1 MAAQDGM
8 DLNLKSFEVITI
20 EGNVASTLKGTIGAD
35 TLTGN
40 DGSDT
45 IEGREGADT
54 LTGGNR
60 QDTFV
65 FNSGDTGVLESEAD
79 TITDFVS
86 GNDLIDLTSI
96 SGDNLGTYVEV
107 NGAAN
112 DFAAYTA
119 NATTSFSGNAIDIYV
134 EYNLNGAGNT
144 YLIADEDKSGN
155 VSAGDTLIILSGLS
169 SADAVDSSDII

>member
-20 EGNVASTLKGTIGAD
+20 DGNVAATLKGTIGAD
-35 TLTGN
+35 NLVGN
-40 DGSDT
+40 DGADT

-60 QDTFV
+60 QDIFV
-65 FNSGDTGVLESEAD
+65 FSSGDTGIIEAEAD

-96 SGDNLGTYVEV
+96 T
-107 NGAAN
+107 
-112 DFAAYTA
+112 
-119 NATTSFSGNAIDIYV
+119 SGN
-134 EYNLNGAGNT
+134 GNIRKLMVPQPLLQT
-144 YLIADEDKSGN
+144 SL
-155 VSAGDTLIILSGLS
+155 LMRLLHF
-169 SADAVDSSDII
+169 

>member
-1 MAAQDGM
+1 MCQAKWQRKTVWTLT
-8 DLNLKSFEVITI
+8 LNHEVITI

-96 SGDNLGTYVEV
+96 L
-107 NGAAN
+107 A
-112 DFAAYTA
+112 
-119 NATTSFSGNAIDIYV
+119 
-134 EYNLNGAGNT
+134 
-144 YLIADEDKSGN
+144 
-155 VSAGDTLIILSGLS
+155 IILALMLKVMVQQMILQLTLLTPLHLS
-169 SADAVDSSDII
+169 RVML